1 MSQDSQASSV
11 PFKLTD
17 YQDEEFV
24 NELKLVDS
32 LYFWNSITEVEDES
46 ESTLKYDSDT
56 SSSASDYESVV
67 NVDPSDEDKS
77 RYTKQAK
84 FRNEACGCTEFYGK
98 PCSEIVNYDEMFEY
112 WESCKELSREE
123 LDIVI
128 KF

>member
-1 MSQDSQASSV
+1 MSQDSQARSF
-11 PFKLTD
+11 PFKLTN

-32 LYFWNSITEVEDES
+32 LYFWNSITEVENES
-46 ESTLKYDSDT
+46 ESTLNYDSDT
-56 SSSASDYESVV
+56 SSSVSDYESVV

-98 PCSEIVNYDEMFEY
+98 PCCEIVNYDEMFEY